1 MENPVELLDGVVNG
15 DHKAIAR
22 CISLVEDRSSEVRP
36 LLAALHHRTGRA
48 HLIGVTGP
56 PGTGKS
62 TLVNAMVKVYRRQ
75 GMRIGI
81 IAVDPTSPFSGGA
94 LLGDRIRMRD
104 LAGDA
109 GVFMRS
115 MASRGSL
122 GGLAYAT
129 ADAAK
134 ILDAA
139 GFDNILVETVGVGQ
153 AEVDV
158 AQAAHTTVV
167 LQTPNLGDDIQALK
181 AGLVEIADIFVVN
194 KADRDGADRVVA
206 DLNAVLDLA
215 PDPRQGGAGPS
226 AAWRPPVLKTI
237 ALSQEGIRPLFEANG
252 HHREYLDASGQW
264 AQRERIRARQELSHL
279 VHACLVGRFEARISD
294 ARWEGMVDRV
304 ARRDLDPYAAAEEL
318 LRADGVA
325 GKTGEPK

>member
-1 MENPVELLDGVVNG
+1 MELLDGVANG
-15 DHKAIAR
+15 DRSAIAR
-22 CISLVEDRSSEVRP
+22 CISLIEDRAPKARP
-36 LLAALHHRTGRA
+36 ILAALYRRTGRA
-48 HLIGVTGP
+48 HLIGITGP

-75 GMRIGI
+75 GIRIGI

-109 GVFMRS
+109 GVFIRS

-139 GFDNILVETVGVGQ
+139 GFDKILVETVGVGQ

-206 DLNAVLDLA
+206 DLNAVLDPA
-215 PDPRQGGAGPS
+215 PDPRQGRVGPS
-226 AAWRPPVLKTI
+226 AAWRPPVLKTV
-237 ALSQEGIRPLFEANG
+237 ALRHEGIEPLLEAIERHRG
-252 HHREYLDASGQW
+252 HLDMSGQW
-264 AQRERIRARQELSHL
+264 ASRERVRARQELTHL
-279 VHACLVGRFEARISD
+279 IHAGLVDRFEARIPA
-294 ARWEGMVDRV
+294 ARLEGMVDRI
-304 ARRDLDPYAAAEEL
+304 ARRELDPYTAAEEL
-318 LRADGVA
+318 WQAGGMAGRAS
-325 GKTGEPK
+325 EPR